1 MKNVIIIGGGAAG
14 MMAAIRI
21 AEQGHRPIII
31 EKNEKLGKK
40 LFITGKGRCNLT
52 NDCPVEDLF
61 SNVVTN
67 SKFMFSA
74 FYGFDSQQTIDYF
87 NKLGLSTK
95 TERGNRVFPTSDH
108 SSDVLKVLIRRLDE
122 LKVDIHLQ
130 TVVTKLLYE
139 DYTEE
144 DSKSKFEK
152 RILGVECKTSNGKV
166 ETILCDAVIVATG
179 GKSYPLT
186 GSTGDGYKWAR
197 ELDLKISEP
206 RPALVPMCAQETL
219 CKDLMG
225 LTLKNV
231 KLSFFAKVKNKDKM
245 VYSDQG
251 ELLFT
256 HFGVS
261 GPIVLSASSYVQK
274 YLEDDLRLVINM
286 KPALSKDQLDS
297 RLLRD
302 FAENQN
308 KQLNN
313 ALDAL
318 LPKRMIEYVIDAS
331 GVDPYKKVNEIS
343 KQEREQLLLALT
355 EFTIHIT
362 GVRGFEEAIIT
373 QGGISVKEIDPKTM
387 EAKRIKGLFFIGEVL
402 DVDALTGG
410 FNLQIAWSSAHAVSI
425 DNN

>member
-74 FYGFDSQQTIDYF
+74 FYGFDSQQTIEYF

-144 DSKSKFEK
+144 DSKFEK

-286 KPALSKDQLDS
+286 KPALSKDQLDG

-425 DNN
+425 NNN